1 MVEGLTEATE
11 SFSTDYSVP
20 ALSLDDLVASA
31 SAKHTQFASFFQPA
45 QEDATHT
52 ATETISETTAAETVS
67 ETTSETTTTPN
78 QETTPLQ
85 TSRSI
90 EELDEAGLQKKIQE
104 LLAVNVDGS
113 QTFVQDV
120 KNRLHAT
127 PTKMYG
133 IVDNTDMTYF
143 RQLVP
148 HMAQEFPFELDPFQK
163 RAVVHL
169 ERGESVYVCAHT
181 SAGKT
186 VVADYAISLCQS
198 HMTKCIY
205 TSPVK
210 ALSNQKYH
218 DFKQK
223 YEDVGII
230 TGDVSINPEAG
241 TLIMTTEILRS
252 LLYNGSDVIRDVE
265 WVVFDEAHN
274 LSSALSE
281 IHSPR
286 VTRDML
292 ALSLRQ
298 LEAYHARYADRLSS
312 LSHSF
317 LIHLQTVLRA
327 LLAVLTSPPP
337 ALGRVSVLRTDA
349 FLRLLRV
356 EDINL
361 FDLLRFVAAK
371 RILFKLNGFVD
382 RMRGEESGGGG
393 KREIGGKRESEGLAP
408 ISHFPAVLAFI
419 GALTSDS
426 EDTKIVVDCG
436 NTPFVQLLLLNPES
450 HFETIIQDARSVI
463 ITGGTLQPVS
473 LHRSS
478 HL

>member
-1 MVEGLTEATE
+1 M
-11 SFSTDYSVP
+11 
-20 ALSLDDLVASA
+20 
-31 SAKHTQFASFFQPA
+31 
-45 QEDATHT
+45 
-52 ATETISETTAAETVS
+52 
-67 ETTSETTTTPN
+67 
-78 QETTPLQ
+78 
-85 TSRSI
+85 
-90 EELDEAGLQKKIQE
+90 
-104 LLAVNVDGS
+104 
-113 QTFVQDV
+113 
-120 KNRLHAT
+120 
-127 PTKMYG
+127 
-133 IVDNTDMTYF
+133 
-143 RQLVP
+143 
-148 HMAQEFPFELDPFQK
+148 
-163 RAVVHL
+163 
-169 ERGESVYVCAHT
+169 
-181 SAGKT
+181 
-186 VVADYAISLCQS
+186 
-198 HMTKCIY
+198 
-205 TSPVK
+205 
-210 ALSNQKYH
+210 
-218 DFKQK
+218 
-223 YEDVGII
+223 
-230 TGDVSINPEAG
+230 
-241 TLIMTTEILRS
+241 
-252 LLYNGSDVIRDVE
+252 
-265 WVVFDEAHN
+265 VVFDEAHN

-292 ALSLRQ
+292 TQSLRQ
-298 LEAYHARYADRLSS
+298 LEAYHARYTDRLSS

-393 KREIGGKRESEGLAP
+393 KSGNEGGGKSGNESGGKSESGGKREGGGKREIGGKRESEGLAP

-436 NTPFVQLLLLNPES
+436 DTPFVQLLLLNPES

>member
-1 MVEGLTEATE
+1 M
-11 SFSTDYSVP
+11 
-20 ALSLDDLVASA
+20 
-31 SAKHTQFASFFQPA
+31 
-45 QEDATHT
+45 
-52 ATETISETTAAETVS
+52 
-67 ETTSETTTTPN
+67 
-78 QETTPLQ
+78 
-85 TSRSI
+85 
-90 EELDEAGLQKKIQE
+90 
-104 LLAVNVDGS
+104 
-113 QTFVQDV
+113 
-120 KNRLHAT
+120 
-127 PTKMYG
+127 
-133 IVDNTDMTYF
+133 
-143 RQLVP
+143 
-148 HMAQEFPFELDPFQK
+148 
-163 RAVVHL
+163 
-169 ERGESVYVCAHT
+169 
-181 SAGKT
+181 
-186 VVADYAISLCQS
+186 
-198 HMTKCIY
+198 
-205 TSPVK
+205 
-210 ALSNQKYH
+210 
-218 DFKQK
+218 
-223 YEDVGII
+223 
-230 TGDVSINPEAG
+230 
-241 TLIMTTEILRS
+241 
-252 LLYNGSDVIRDVE
+252 
-265 WVVFDEAHN
+265 VFDEAHN

-382 RMRGEESGGGG
+382 RMRGEESEGGG
-393 KREIGGKRESEGLAP
+393 KSEGEIGGKSEGGGKSGNEGGGKSEIGGKRESEGLAP

-473 LHRSS
+473 LHSSS

>member
-1 MVEGLTEATE
+1 M
-11 SFSTDYSVP
+11 
-20 ALSLDDLVASA
+20 
-31 SAKHTQFASFFQPA
+31 
-45 QEDATHT
+45 
-52 ATETISETTAAETVS
+52 
-67 ETTSETTTTPN
+67 
-78 QETTPLQ
+78 PLQ

-265 WVVFDEAHN
+265 WVVFDEAHYIN
-274 LSSALSE
+274 
-281 IHSPR
+281 
-286 VTRDML
+286 D
-292 ALSLRQ
+292 
-298 LEAYHARYADRLSS
+298 ADR
-312 LSHSF
+312 
-317 LIHLQTVLRA
+317 
-327 LLAVLTSPPP
+327 
-337 ALGRVSVLRTDA
+337 G
-349 FLRLLRV
+349 
-356 EDINL
+356 
-361 FDLLRFVAAK
+361 
-371 RILFKLNGFVD
+371 
-382 RMRGEESGGGG
+382 
-393 KREIGGKRESEGLAP
+393 
-408 ISHFPAVLAFI
+408 
-419 GALTSDS
+419 
-426 EDTKIVVDCG
+426 VVW
-436 NTPFVQLLLLNPES
+436 E
-450 HFETIIQDARSVI
+450 ETIILLPDHVNMIFLSATTPNVVDIADWIGRTKQRPIYIMS
-463 ITGGTLQPVS
+463 TQYRPVP
-473 LHRSS
+473 LEYD
-478 HL
+478 LLYKGKVTCVGVGL

>member
-1 MVEGLTEATE
+1 M
-11 SFSTDYSVP
+11 
-20 ALSLDDLVASA
+20 
-31 SAKHTQFASFFQPA
+31 
-45 QEDATHT
+45 
-52 ATETISETTAAETVS
+52 
-67 ETTSETTTTPN
+67 
-78 QETTPLQ
+78 
-85 TSRSI
+85 
-90 EELDEAGLQKKIQE
+90 
-104 LLAVNVDGS
+104 
-113 QTFVQDV
+113 
-120 KNRLHAT
+120 
-127 PTKMYG
+127 
-133 IVDNTDMTYF
+133 
-143 RQLVP
+143 
-148 HMAQEFPFELDPFQK
+148 
-163 RAVVHL
+163 
-169 ERGESVYVCAHT
+169 
-181 SAGKT
+181 
-186 VVADYAISLCQS
+186 
-198 HMTKCIY
+198 
-205 TSPVK
+205 
-210 ALSNQKYH
+210 
-218 DFKQK
+218 
-223 YEDVGII
+223 
-230 TGDVSINPEAG
+230 
-241 TLIMTTEILRS
+241 
-252 LLYNGSDVIRDVE
+252 
-265 WVVFDEAHN
+265 VFDEAHN

-393 KREIGGKRESEGLAP
+393 KSGNEGGGKSEGGGKRESEGLAP

>member
-1 MVEGLTEATE
+1 M
-11 SFSTDYSVP
+11 
-20 ALSLDDLVASA
+20 
-31 SAKHTQFASFFQPA
+31 
-45 QEDATHT
+45 
-52 ATETISETTAAETVS
+52 
-67 ETTSETTTTPN
+67 
-78 QETTPLQ
+78 
-85 TSRSI
+85 
-90 EELDEAGLQKKIQE
+90 
-104 LLAVNVDGS
+104 
-113 QTFVQDV
+113 
-120 KNRLHAT
+120 
-127 PTKMYG
+127 
-133 IVDNTDMTYF
+133 
-143 RQLVP
+143 
-148 HMAQEFPFELDPFQK
+148 
-163 RAVVHL
+163 
-169 ERGESVYVCAHT
+169 
-181 SAGKT
+181 
-186 VVADYAISLCQS
+186 
-198 HMTKCIY
+198 
-205 TSPVK
+205 
-210 ALSNQKYH
+210 
-218 DFKQK
+218 
-223 YEDVGII
+223 
-230 TGDVSINPEAG
+230 
-241 TLIMTTEILRS
+241 
-252 LLYNGSDVIRDVE
+252 
-265 WVVFDEAHN
+265 VFDEAHN

-393 KREIGGKRESEGLAP
+393 KSEGEGGGKSGNEGGGKSGNESGGKSERGGKSESGGKRESEGLAP

-436 NTPFVQLLLLNPES
+436 DTPFVQLLLLNPES

>member
-1 MVEGLTEATE
+1 M
-11 SFSTDYSVP
+11 
-20 ALSLDDLVASA
+20 
-31 SAKHTQFASFFQPA
+31 
-45 QEDATHT
+45 
-52 ATETISETTAAETVS
+52 
-67 ETTSETTTTPN
+67 
-78 QETTPLQ
+78 
-85 TSRSI
+85 
-90 EELDEAGLQKKIQE
+90 
-104 LLAVNVDGS
+104 
-113 QTFVQDV
+113 
-120 KNRLHAT
+120 
-127 PTKMYG
+127 
-133 IVDNTDMTYF
+133 
-143 RQLVP
+143 
-148 HMAQEFPFELDPFQK
+148 
-163 RAVVHL
+163 
-169 ERGESVYVCAHT
+169 
-181 SAGKT
+181 
-186 VVADYAISLCQS
+186 
-198 HMTKCIY
+198 
-205 TSPVK
+205 
-210 ALSNQKYH
+210 
-218 DFKQK
+218 
-223 YEDVGII
+223 
-230 TGDVSINPEAG
+230 
-241 TLIMTTEILRS
+241 
-252 LLYNGSDVIRDVE
+252 
-265 WVVFDEAHN
+265 VFDEAHN

-382 RMRGEESGGGG
+382 RMRGEESEGGGKSEGEIGGKSEGGGKSGNEGGG